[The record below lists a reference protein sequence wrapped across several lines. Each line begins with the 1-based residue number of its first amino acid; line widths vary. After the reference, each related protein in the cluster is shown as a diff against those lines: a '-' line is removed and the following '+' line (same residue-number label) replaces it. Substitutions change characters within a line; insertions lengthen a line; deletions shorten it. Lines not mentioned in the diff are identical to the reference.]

1 MRNTLYITIKHG
13 YKYLRF
19 VSHETGIRVTQSR
32 ITIFKVL
39 KVHKYSWGF
48 FENHVFHNLFKKRR
62 HCNRQGFKWLKLK
75 KDFSRKY
82 GTWHFRLVLPNFFFF
97 RKLKKSFRYKRQICV
112 NFFNYDSTKNENSS
126 IFTN

>member
-39 KVHKYSWGF
+39 KVHKYSWTFLG
-48 FENHVFHNLFKKRR
+48 
-62 HCNRQGFKWLKLK
+62 
-75 KDFSRKY
+75 
-82 GTWHFRLVLPNFFFF
+82 
-97 RKLKKSFRYKRQICV
+97 
-112 NFFNYDSTKNENSS
+112 
-126 IFTN
+126 IF

>member
-39 KVHKYSWGF
+39 KVHKYSWTFLGI
-48 FENHVFHNLFKKRR
+48 FENHVFHNLFQKRR

-82 GTWHFRLVLPNFFFF
+82 GTWHFRLVLPNLFFF
-97 RKLKKSFRYKRQICV
+97 
-112 NFFNYDSTKNENSS
+112 
-126 IFTN
+126 